1 MTLLTQGKLRLT
13 RVKTIKM
20 LVELSEKE
28 LDWIITNINRETE
41 KILFNK
47 LIRGIY
53 DHIQERRF
61 NFLINF
67 RNKISNV
74 Q

>member
-1 MTLLTQGKLRLT
+1 MQ
-13 RVKTIKM
+13 ID
-20 LVELSEKE
+20 LSEKE
-28 LDWIITNINRETE
+28 LDWIITHINRETE
-41 KILFNK
+41 KILFDK
-47 LIRGIY
+47 LVRGIY

-67 RNKISNV
+67 RNKLTNV